1 MLESELFTFLESTA
15 DAAFS
20 ITETGEILSWNEAA
34 EALFGFKESEVLHKY
49 CYEVLDAR
57 GRLGTSICMRD
68 CAVQRCALHAG
79 PVPSFDMQARHGS
92 GGTVWVNV
100 STLTYK
106 NPRTGRV
113 VISHLA
119 RDITSRI
126 HRETLVSEWIRISRM
141 IASSENGLS
150 GAAPAQPLSD
160 RETEILRLL
169 AQAKSPAEVS
179 RSVGISS
186 STLRNHLH
194 RINEKLGT
202 RDRLSAV
209 LNAMHR
215 GLI

>member
-1 MLESELFTFLESTA
+1 MLEAELFDLLESTA

-20 ITETGEILSWNEAA
+20 ITETGEILSWNAAA
-34 EALFGFKESEVLHKY
+34 EALFGFKASEVLHRH

-79 PVPSFDMQARHGS
+79 PVPSFDMQARHRS
-92 GGTVWVNV
+92 GDTVWANV

-106 NPRTGRV
+106 NPRNGRV
-113 VISHLA
+113 IITHLA
-119 RDITSRI
+119 RDITARMK
-126 HRETLVSEWIRISRM
+126 REALISEWIRISREL
-141 IASSENGLS
+141 ASPQNGS
-150 GAAPAQPLSD
+150 AGAAPAQALSE
-160 RETEILRLL
+160 RELQILRLL

-179 RSVGISS
+179 RSAGISP

>member
-1 MLESELFTFLESTA
+1 MLESELFAFLESTA

-20 ITETGEILSWNEAA
+20 ITETGEILSWNAAA
-34 EALFGFKESEVLHKY
+34 EALFGFKASEVVHKH

-79 PVPSFDMQARHGS
+79 PVPSFDMQARHRS

-100 STLTYK
+100 STLTYR
-106 NPRTGRV
+106 NPRTGRL
-113 VISHLA
+113 VITHLA
-119 RDITSRI
+119 RDITTRM
-126 HRETLVSEWIRISRM
+126 HREALVSEWIRISKM
-141 IASSENGLS
+141 LDTSENGSS
-150 GAAPAQPLSD
+150 GAAPAQALSD
-160 RETEILRLL
+160 RETQILRLL

-179 RSVGISS
+179 RAVGISP

>member
-1 MLESELFTFLESTA
+1 MLESELFAFLESTA

-20 ITETGEILSWNEAA
+20 ITETGEILSWNAAA
-34 EALFGFKESEVLHKY
+34 EALFGFKASDVLQKH

-79 PVPSFDMQARHGS
+79 PVPSFDMQGRHGS

-106 NPRTGRV
+106 NPRNGRV
-113 VISHLA
+113 IITHLA
-119 RDITSRI
+119 RDITARI
-126 HRETLVSEWIRISRM
+126 QREALVSEWLRISRM
-141 IASSENGLS
+141 LASPENGAS
-150 GAAPAQPLSD
+150 DTAPAQTLSD
-160 RETEILRLL
+160 RETQILGLL
-169 AQAKSPAEVS
+169 AQAKSATEVS
-179 RSVGISS
+179 RAVGISP